1 MLEFELGGEEEEL
14 LESLELLCCL
24 ECGSFST
31 GKVVDEP
38 FLDGALVG
46 LAISKLADEPFLDG
60 SLVGLAISK
69 LADEPFLDG
78 TLIEGLATSKLAD
91 ETFLLIAE
99 F

>member
-46 LAISKLADEPFLDG
+46 LAISE
-60 SLVGLAISK
+60 

-78 TLIEGLATSKLAD
+78 TLIEGLATGKLAD
-91 ETFLLIAE
+91 ETFLLIAA

>member
-31 GKVVDEP
+31 GEVVDEP
-38 FLDGALVG
+38 FLDGA
-46 LAISKLADEPFLDG
+46 
-60 SLVGLAISK
+60 LVGLAISK

-91 ETFLLIAE
+91 ETLLLIAA

>member
-46 LAISKLADEPFLDG
+46 LAISE
-60 SLVGLAISK
+60 

-91 ETFLLIAE
+91 ETFLLIAT

>member
-60 SLVGLAISK
+60 
-69 LADEPFLDG
+69 

>member
-60 SLVGLAISK
+60 
-69 LADEPFLDG
+69 

-91 ETFLLIAE
+91 ETFLLIAA

>member
-31 GKVVDEP
+31 GKVVDKP
-38 FLDGALVG
+38 FLDGA
-46 LAISKLADEPFLDG
+46 
-60 SLVGLAISK
+60 LVGLAISK

-91 ETFLLIAE
+91 ETFLLIAA